1 MLKLIINAYHRH
13 SVMRN
18 LPDKVKSLIP
28 FVLKLTL
35 ASILILAIG
44 VGCLHAEVQTSFLYR
59 LSNFSGPVP
68 SNWARISVD
77 EERQEIYVTDSQ
89 AGIIRI
95 YNDRGMEVYRFG
107 DDWSLGMVLA
117 AVVRNDGNILVLTRR
132 NSRPSI
138 VICNFRGEYLVDFEL
153 QDFPADFAG
162 FSPTGM
168 AYRYGR
174 LYLMDN
180 DSLRLAVTDSNGFFL
195 TGYDLGALLEIDE
208 KNRSSTQIGGFSV
221 DRTGDI
227 FFTVPVLFQAY
238 KLSVDGKL
246 ASFGKPG
253 SAPGRFNV
261 VGGIVA
267 DDRGNIYVADRL
279 KSAVLIFDQNF
290 KFINEFGYRGR
301 KPYNLIA
308 PNDLSLDGEGRLYVS
323 QLASIGV
330 SVFKITYK

>member
-1 MLKLIINAYHRH
+1 MRSIPGKIKFPILTALKLAA
-13 SVMRN
+13 
-18 LPDKVKSLIP
+18 
-28 FVLKLTL
+28 
-35 ASILILAIG
+35 ASILIMAPG
-44 VGCLHAEVQTSFLYR
+44 VTRLQAEVQTSFLYR

-68 SNWARISVD
+68 SNWAKLSID
-77 EERQEIYVTDSQ
+77 EEREEIYVTDSQ

-132 NSRPSI
+132 DSRPSI
-138 VICNFRGEYLVDFEL
+138 VICNFRGEYLLDFDL
-153 QDFPADFAG
+153 QDFPPDFSG
-162 FSPTGM
+162 FSPTSM

-174 LYLMDN
+174 LYLLDN
-180 DSLRLAVTDSNGFFL
+180 NSLRLAVTDSNGFFL
-195 TGYDLGALLEIDE
+195 TGYDLGALLQIDE
-208 KNRSSTQIGGFSV
+208 KNRNATQIGGFSV
-221 DRTGDI
+221 DRAGDI
-227 FFTVPVLFQAY
+227 FFTVPVLFSAF
-238 KLSVDGKL
+238 KLSTDGKL

-261 VGGIVA
+261 VGGIVT
-267 DDRGNIYVADRL
+267 DDQGYIYVADRL
-279 KSAVLIFDQNF
+279 KSAVLIFDKDF

-308 PNDLSLDGEGRLYVS
+308 PNDLSLDAEGRLYVS

>member
-1 MLKLIINAYHRH
+1 
-13 SVMRN
+13 MR
-18 LPDKVKSLIP
+18 SIP
-28 FVLKLTL
+28 GKIKFPILTALKLTA
-35 ASILILAIG
+35 ASILIMATG
-44 VGCLHAEVQTSFLYR
+44 VTRLQAEVQTSFLYR

-68 SNWARISVD
+68 SNWAKLSID
-77 EERQEIYVTDSQ
+77 EEREEIYVTDSQ

-132 NSRPSI
+132 DSRPSI
-138 VICNFRGEYLVDFEL
+138 VICNFRGEYLLDFDL
-153 QDFPADFAG
+153 QDFPPDFSG

-174 LYLMDN
+174 LYLLDN
-180 DSLRLAVTDSNGFFL
+180 NSLRLAVTDSNGFFL
-195 TGYDLGALLEIDE
+195 TGYDLGALLQIDE
-208 KNRSSTQIGGFSV
+208 KNRNATQIGGFSV
-221 DRTGDI
+221 DRAGDI
-227 FFTVPVLFQAY
+227 FFTVPVLFSAF
-238 KLSVDGKL
+238 KLSTDGKL

-261 VGGIVA
+261 VGGIVT
-267 DDRGNIYVADRL
+267 DDQGYIYVADRL
-279 KSAVLIFDQNF
+279 KSAVLIFDKDF

-308 PNDLSLDGEGRLYVS
+308 PNDLSLDAEGRLYVS